1 MKNVIRAAVVA
12 GLVLSSGAL
21 HAKDIEQGTVAILG
35 DLDLSFVS
43 TTLDLGG
50 GAELETDTTS
60 ISASALYFVSRN
72 FGLGFRW
79 SYENQEVAAMG
90 LSAETTIST
99 IGPAAALN
107 ISMNDRTSFQLIGS
121 LDYAAIE
128 ERDTF
133 GFSDDVDGWGLSAV
147 ARLSYFL
154 NDFVSVDGSLSYS
167 FLELEDDSG
176 NSADLDGAGI
186 GLGLTVYVP

>member
-1 MKNVIRAAVVA
+1 
-12 GLVLSSGAL
+12 
-21 HAKDIEQGTVAILG
+21 
-35 DLDLSFVS
+35 
-43 TTLDLGG
+43 
-50 GAELETDTTS
+50 
-60 ISASALYFVSRN
+60 
-72 FGLGFRW
+72 
-79 SYENQEVAAMG
+79 MG